1 MVFFAM
7 TPTVN
12 VSVYIA
18 ASLDGFI
25 ARENGALDWL
35 PAANPDTAPAL
46 EAEDHGYEAFM
57 DSVDTV
63 VLGRRTLEAVSGF
76 DFWPYEG
83 KRVVALSRDRARVP
97 ATRSPVEVLG
107 GDPHTLLQHLAAT
120 GSRSLYVDGGA
131 TIQVFLAAG
140 LVQRLILTT
149 VPILLGRG
157 IRLFGAL
164 PSDRPLR
171 LVRSQAFP
179 SGLVQSEY
187 SALPSARPH

>member
-1 MVFFAM
+1 M
-7 TPTVN
+7 TPTVT
-12 VSVYIA
+12 VSVFIA

-25 ARENGALDWL
+25 ARENGELDWL
-35 PAANPDTAPAL
+35 PGANPDASPTL
-46 EAEDHGYEAFM
+46 EAEDHGYDAFL

-63 VLGRRTLEAVSGF
+63 VLGRRTLEAVSTF

-83 KRVVALSRDRARVP
+83 KRVIALSRDPSRIPTTLGA
-97 ATRSPVEVLG
+97 VEILG
-107 GDPHTLLQHLAAT
+107 GDPHTLVQHLAAT
-120 GSRSLYVDGGA
+120 GTRSLYLDGGT

-140 LVQRLILTT
+140 LVHRLILTT

-164 PSDRPLR
+164 PADVHLR
-171 LVRSQAFP
+171 LVRSRAFP

-187 SALPSARPH
+187 LADGFTVSSPRA